1 MKYAILIAAFV
12 VGAAIVF
19 RDGIY
24 RIDVLSSDPP
34 VFLRTQVLTGGAEV
48 CVTRTAIRLLDLREN
63 RKPGPAFIAHL
74 HEKSDDKDTVE
85 AFDKA
90 FGEGAAELYLQGLE
104 TPPSAYVEQLGLS
117 RQRASAL
124 EEFDGLYGA
133 GAAERHLTRAGL
145 VLDCVGARESEQGQ
159 ASNALKQQP

>member
-1 MKYAILIAAFV
+1 MKYSIIIAAV
-12 VGAAIVF
+12 VIGAAIWF
-19 RDGIY
+19 RDGLY

-34 VFLRTQVLTGGAEV
+34 VFLRTQILTGSTEV
-48 CVTRTAIRLLDLREN
+48 CLTRTAMRLLGLREN

-74 HEKSDDKDTVE
+74 HQKSGDQETVE

-90 FGEGAAELYLQGLE
+90 FGDGAAELYLQGLD
-104 TPPSAYVEQLGLS
+104 TPPNAHVEQLGLS

-133 GAAERHLTRAGL
+133 GAAEKNLARAGL
-145 VLDCVGARESEQGQ
+145 ILDCVGRSQSERGQ